1 MKIDTISADDYFDK
15 FPDKRKQVI
24 NKIRAIINV
33 NIPN

>member
-15 FPDKRKQVI
+15 VPDERKQVI